1 MKNGQE
7 KINSRIN
14 FIQLV
19 KQIIL
24 IPVTTRPG
32 KKEDAEMIA
41 DISRYCFYHTY
52 APVNT
57 KANMDKF
64 MQEQFS
70 HEMLEAEVSEP
81 DNFFLLAY
89 HMDTLAGYAKLLNK
103 SAHAKLGPSKQ
114 VEIGRFYVLPA
125 FKGKGI
131 GTQLMQACIN
141 YAKSEQADFLWLGVW
156 EKNEPAISFYTHLG
170 FEKLGKHN
178 FKLGDDIQT
187 DWLMFKRLME
197 D

>member
-1 MKNGQE
+1 M
-7 KINSRIN
+7 
-14 FIQLV
+14 
-19 KQIIL
+19 
-24 IPVTTRPG
+24 IPVTIRPG
-32 KKEDAEMIA
+32 MKEDAEMIA

-70 HEMLEAEVSEP
+70 HELLAEEVLDH
-81 DNFFLLAY
+81 DNIFLLAY
-89 HMDTLAGYAKLLNK
+89 HVDEIAGYAKLLNR
-103 SAHAKLGPSKQ
+103 STVAKLGPTRQ
-114 VEIGRFYVLPA
+114 VEIGRFYVLPS
-125 FKGKGI
+125 FKGKGV
-131 GTQLMQACIN
+131 GTQLMRACIN

-170 FEKLGKHN
+170 FEKSGKHT
-178 FKLGDDIQT
+178 FTLGNDIQT